1 MGFSKH
7 QKLLITVFE
16 KPKRIKI
23 IDFFT
28 LSTGFSTKSEHTIK
42 FIHFFVL
49 GKVFIHFF
57 VFMKT
62 LGFFSLINRRITDST
77 NFRNKTFE
85 IHSKFS
91 TMNYC

>member
-1 MGFSKH
+1 MVMGFSKH

-42 FIHFFVL
+42 FIHFLFWERFL
-49 GKVFIHFF
+49 FIFLH
-57 VFMKT
+57 
-62 LGFFSLINRRITDST
+62 L
-77 NFRNKTFE
+77 
-85 IHSKFS
+85 
-91 TMNYC
+91 

>member
-42 FIHFFVL
+42 FIHFLFWERFL
-49 GKVFIHFF
+49 FIFF
-57 VFMKT
+57 AFMKT
-62 LGFFSLINRRITDST
+62 WGFFSLINRRITDGT
-77 NFRNKTFE
+77 HFRNKTFE